1 VPHRNYKAH
10 LPLSSFVPYFS
21 PLLLDVIY
29 HFDTSDQRKLQ
40 GYIFRIYPLPM
51 QADSLLSWGRLI
63 DSLLT
68 SHPQPTVTERFTVY
82 IVPFVTF
89 NWGFQILIFDERFT
103 DHFTLFVHNDT
114 CITRIQTLHLC

>member
-1 VPHRNYKAH
+1 MEVYI
-10 LPLSSFVPYFS
+10 Y
-21 PLLLDVIY
+21 IY

-40 GYIFRIYPLPM
+40 GYIFHVSLTTRLMPTKLG
-51 QADSLLSWGRLI
+51 QA

-82 IVPFVTF
+82 IVLFVS
-89 NWGFQILIFDERFT
+89 GFQILIFDERFT
-103 DHFTLFVHNDT
+103 DQFTLFVHNDT